1 MGDRYTVNKAVIQ
14 NVPVDSLRKL
24 FDIFEELAC
33 SHEYSASDGEL
44 HITIGESF
52 ELSFYADPVEMRE
65 IEEDKYWQDDANRIA
80 EGFWRE

>member
-1 MGDRYTVNKAVIQ
+1 MDRYTVNKAVIN

-24 FDIFEELAC
+24 YGIFDELAC
-33 SHEYSASDGEL
+33 SHEYSESDGEL

-52 ELSFYADPVEMRE
+52 ALSFYADPVEMRE
-65 IEEDKYWQDDANRIA
+65 IEQDKYWSDDADSVA